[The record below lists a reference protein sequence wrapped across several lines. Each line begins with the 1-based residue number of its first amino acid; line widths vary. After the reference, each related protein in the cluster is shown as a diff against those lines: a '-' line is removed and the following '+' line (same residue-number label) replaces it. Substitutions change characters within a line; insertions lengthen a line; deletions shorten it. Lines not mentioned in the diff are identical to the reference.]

1 MQNIENEVWKDIPN
15 YEGIYQASSLGRV
28 KSLSREI
35 WRTRNNG
42 YSVLKERI
50 LKNSINDMGYMMVG
64 LSKDNKSK
72 TRKTH
77 QLVAEAFLNHKP
89 CGYKLVINHKNFIK
103 TDNRVENLEIV
114 TAREN
119 CNHKHIKSSSK
130 YTGVCWEKD
139 TSKWTSQIHVNGV
152 KKKLGRFKTEEEA
165 SLCYEMALIAI
176 KNGMEIQNKPVSY
189 SSNYRGVSWYKQTNR
204 WRAKIVVDKIYINLG
219 YFKNEIDAHH
229 AYQKALNNLIK

>member
-89 CGYKLVINHKNFIK
+89 CGYKLVINHKNFIR

-114 TAREN
+114 TVREN
-119 CNHKHIKSSSK
+119 CNMKHLKSSSK
-130 YTGVCWEKD
+130 YTGVSWEKD
-139 TSKWTSQIHVNGV
+139 THKWASEIHVNGV

-165 SLCYEMALIAI
+165 SLCYENALIAI
-176 KNGMEIQNKPVSY
+176 KNGTEIQNKPVSY
-189 SSNYRGVSWYKQTNR
+189 SSNYRGVCWYKQTNR
-204 WRAKIVVDKIYINLG
+204 WVAKIVIDKKYISLG

-229 AYQKALNNLIK
+229 AYQKALLMI